1 VDGVQRHDA
10 DSRKVDDKVVIFMLD
25 CIVLNVVLNVVWYS
39 NTLV

>member
-10 DSRKVDDKVVIFMLD
+10 DSRKVDDKVIFMLD